1 MVRFPVEQF
10 FLKGGGGGGLFQRRE
25 GSSLKCKRSEKPSLK
40 MIVWIVT
47 YSQINK
53 KYRSI
58 CYLSLP
64 FRNLSLIATR
74 CCNSPTFLFNAV
86 ISSSF
91 SVATF
96 SLKEKN
102 NTKPRAQRYYFRE
115 PYVKLRERKTKLLLT
130 GFCPWGHILHLNYCF
145 NFSSSHV
152 RAKYLWPF

>member
-1 MVRFPVEQF
+1 MVSIFPN
-10 FLKGGGGGGLFQRRE
+10 LCLWRRSLCSNLGGIDY
-25 GSSLKCKRSEKPSLK
+25 EKLYRATLNAKVRKTFIENDSMNRDL
-40 MIVWIVT
+40 T
-47 YSQINK
+47 LEANK

-102 NTKPRAQRYYFRE
+102 NTKPRAQHYYFRE

-130 GFCPWGHILHLNYCF
+130 GFCP
-145 NFSSSHV
+145 
-152 RAKYLWPF
+152 